1 MEAKKS
7 LLYEHEECTKKENK
21 IAYFSMEICVDSKI
35 PTYSGG
41 LGILAGDTL
50 RSAADL
56 GVPMV
61 GITLLCKKGYL
72 RQKINEEGCQQELP
86 EEWSPEEVLV
96 QLPAQVQVEIE
107 RRKVTVQVW
116 MYMVRGL
123 DGNNV
128 PVYFL
133 DTDLSENSD
142 YDRSLS
148 YYLYGGDDRY
158 RLAQEIVLGIGG
170 VRMLWE
176 LGFKDIFRY
185 HMNEGHASLL
195 ALELLN
201 NYNNQQENKWDIE
214 QVKKSCVFTTH
225 TPVPAGI
232 DQFPYQLV
240 EQVLGNIIPYE
251 LLKKLAGEEK
261 LNMTQLALNLS
272 HYINGVAKRHGLV
285 SREMFP
291 GYHIDSITNG
301 VHSATWTG
309 KYFAQLYDQYIP
321 GWKSDSF
328 SLRYALNIPDRE
340 VWDAHQKAKEELIDY
355 INEVTNLEF
364 DPAILTIGFARRA
377 TAYKRADL
385 IFYDLNRLIDIAS
398 RVGKMQLV
406 FAGKAHPKDQLG
418 KELIQKII
426 NTSRQLPAPAT
437 ENIKIVYLE
446 NYDMDLGKRLTS
458 GVDLW
463 LNTPRK
469 PKEASG
475 TSGMKAAHNG
485 VPSLS
490 VLDGWWVEGCIEG
503 ITGWSIG
510 SAANVE
516 SIDEEEADSLY
527 KKLELNIIPIYYHK
541 KSQWINIMRHCIA
554 INASFFNTHR
564 MVLQYVSNAYLY
576 S

>member
-1 MEAKKS
+1 MEAKKG

-72 RQKINEEGCQQELP
+72 RQKIDQEGCQQELP
-86 EEWSPEEVLV
+86 EEWNPEGVLAK
-96 QLPAQVQVEIE
+96 LPAQVQVEIE

-116 MYMVRGL
+116 MYMIRGL
-123 DGNNV
+123 DGHNV

-133 DTDLSENSD
+133 DTDLAENSD

-170 VRMLWE
+170 VRMLRE

-201 NYNNQQENKWDIE
+201 NSNNHQENKWDIE
-214 QVKKSCVFTTH
+214 QVKKKCVFTTH

-251 LLKKLAGEEK
+251 LLRKLAGEER

-309 KYFAQLYDQYIP
+309 KCFAQLYDQYIP
-321 GWKSDSF
+321 GWKSDPF
-328 SLRYALNIPDRE
+328 SLRYALNIPDEE
-340 VWDAHQKAKEELIDY
+340 VWHAHQKAKEELIDY
-355 INEVTNLEF
+355 INEVTNLKF
-364 DPAILTIGFARRA
+364 DPEILTIGFARRA
-377 TAYKRADL
+377 TTYKRADL
-385 IFYDLNRLIDIAS
+385 IFYDLNRLINITS
-398 RVGKMQLV
+398 RVGKIQLV
-406 FAGKAHPKDQLG
+406 FAGKAHPQDQPG
-418 KELIQKII
+418 KVLIQKII
-426 NTSRQLPAPAT
+426 NISRQLSAT

-485 VPSLS
+485 VPSFS

-516 SIDEEEADSLY
+516 SIDENEADSLY
-527 KKLELNIIPIYYHK
+527 KKLELHIIPIYYNK